1 MNTRTNGTRNSMSI
15 IGALMVIFFSCGG
28 PSAQEHFDKLVPG
41 DTAADFI
48 TLVTFP
54 TPTGAGANQKTIARI
69 VTPIPTDSVMF
80 EIRPPTVTGKTPV
93 EVSIGGPTKIIN
105 VGATPVANVVKADLI
120 SIADDFA
127 VIRITIAYHPAFD
140 FGGTAETWSLK
151 VLELA
156 TERRYIGFVTTGE
169 DDPGTIED
177 EVDQSVTRPRIHIT
191 ENELNFGEV
200 LAGVTSNIAPVRP
213 VTIRNVGTAVLSV
226 NPLPSTSLPFSVVSP
241 TAPFT
246 VAPNAPPVTV
256 TVRFIPTTVG
266 AQSGELRIT
275 SNDPDTATVAVA
287 LQGVGVAP
295 RIEVVPDRLTFGNVT
310 VGQSAAQNLMVRN
323 VGTAVL
329 SVSPL
334 PSTTAPFSVVSPTAP
349 FTVAP
354 NAPPVTVTVR
364 FSPTAVGGQSGELR
378 ITSNDPDRA
387 TVAVPLQGAGTT
399 PRPCPPGQKC
409 CECCELDSGCPA
421 LCVPIG
427 AQCSDPGCA
436 DECGISHDDCVAA
449 AANDPREIRICIA
462 ILRACL
468 RACR

>member
-1 MNTRTNGTRNSMSI
+1 MDRSGS
-15 IGALMVIFFSCGG
+15 
-28 PSAQEHFDKLVPG
+28 
-41 DTAADFI
+41 
-48 TLVTFP
+48 TLT
-54 TPTGAGANQKTIARI
+54 
-69 VTPIPTDSVMF
+69 S
-80 EIRPPTVTGKTPV
+80 
-93 EVSIGGPTKIIN
+93 
-105 VGATPVANVVKADLI
+105 L
-120 SIADDFA
+120 
-127 VIRITIAYHPAFD
+127 D
-140 FGGTAETWSLK
+140 FGDISVGQSRSLALT
-151 VLELA
+151 VHNL
-156 TERRYIGFVTTGE
+156 G
-169 DDPGTIED
+169 
-177 EVDQSVTRPRIHIT
+177 
-191 ENELNFGEV
+191 
-200 LAGVTSNIAPVRP
+200 TSNLD
-213 VTIRNVGTAVLSV
+213 VTNIT
-226 NPLPSTSLPFSVVSP
+226 STNASFSVVSP
-241 TAPFT
+241 MCSPPTVCFT
-246 VAPNAPPVTV
+246 VAPNGQRIVTV
-256 TVRFIPTTVG
+256 QFSPTTDG

-275 SNDPDTATVAVA
+275 SNDPDTATAAVA

-364 FSPTAVGGQSGELR
+364 FSPIAVGGQSGELR

-387 TVAVPLQGAGTT
+387 TVAVPLQGTGTT

-409 CECCELDSGCPA
+409 CECCEPGGGCPA

-436 DECGISHDDCVAA
+436 DECGISHDACVAA
-449 AANDPREIRICIA
+449 AENDPREIRICIA